1 MSDFRDTAP
10 QQPLSWSQRAGIACL
25 FVGAVIVLAYIAGRL
40 GLVRPLVDSPVPG
53 TAFVAI
59 AAPLISMRRGPL
71 SSETKRQRLLIILI
85 AVVACAAVATLTFY
99 FKGAGS

>member
-1 MSDFRDTAP
+1 MSDFRDSAQ
-10 QQPLSWSQRAGIACL
+10 QQPLSWTQRGGIACL
-25 FVGAVIVLAYIAGRL
+25 FVGAAIVIAYIAGRL
-40 GLVRPLVDSPVPG
+40 GLVRPLVDSPVLG

-85 AVVACAAVATLTFY
+85 AVVACATVAALVFA
-99 FKGAGS
+99 FGGRH

>member
-1 MSDFRDTAP
+1 MSDYRDSAP
-10 QQPLSWSQRAGIACL
+10 QQPLSWTQRAGIACL

-40 GLVRPLVDSPVPG
+40 GLVRPLVDSPVLG

-85 AVVACAAVATLTFY
+85 AVVACATVATLTFY